1 MNFSGKYALLCRL
14 IRDHNCQS
22 FVETGTYEARMSLAI
37 SDILPNVRTIELSET
52 LHQDNVERIAKAK
65 KENTIML
72 ICDHSVKGL
81 PTALHD
87 AVRPLVWLDAHW
99 SAGKTTRDDSG
110 SDTPIVA
117 ELQSLRALLTVDGV
131 VAIDDIWCF
140 DGQNGYPTVA
150 ALTELIVRQWP
161 EAVPTRED
169 DIIWFITKV

>member
-87 AVRPLVWLDAHW
+87 AGRPLVWLDAHW

-110 SDTPIVA
+110 SDTPVVA
-117 ELQSLRALLTVDGV
+117 ELQTLSALAVDGV
-131 VAIDDIWCF
+131 VAIDDIRCF
-140 DGQNGYPTVA
+140 DGQNGYPTVD
-150 ALTELIVRQWP
+150 ALMTLITSLWP
-161 EAVPTRED
+161 ETTPTRD
-169 DIIWFITKV
+169 DDVIWFVTKG